1 MAIRS
6 VAVLTPKS
14 TRLEDTLVDVM
25 YAITS
30 LSKQLSDI
38 KQELASIKEIMVA
51 IVLHNSEV
59 QLCLRDK

>member
-14 TRLEDTLVDVM
+14 TRLEDTLVEVM

-30 LSKQLSDI
+30 LSKLLLEI
-38 KQELASIKEIMVA
+38 KQELESIKEIMVA
-51 IVLHNSEV
+51 IALQKSE
-59 QLCLRDK
+59 RP

>member
-14 TRLEDTLVDVM
+14 TRPEDTLVDVM

-30 LSKQLSDI
+30 LSKQLLEI

-51 IVLHNSEV
+51 IALQKSE
-59 QLCLRDK
+59 RP

>member
-14 TRLEDTLVDVM
+14 TRLEDNTLVDVM

-30 LSKQLSDI
+30 LSKLLLEI
-38 KQELASIKEIMVA
+38 KQELESIKEVMVA
-51 IVLHNSEV
+51 IALQKS
-59 QLCLRDK
+59 RP

>member
-1 MAIRS
+1 MTIRS

-30 LSKQLSDI
+30 LSKQLLEI
-38 KQELASIKEIMVA
+38 KQELESIKEIMVA
-51 IVLHNSEV
+51 IALQKS
-59 QLCLRDK
+59 RP

>member
-6 VAVLTPKS
+6 VAVLTPKLTPKS

-30 LSKQLSDI
+30 LSNQLLEI

-51 IVLHNSEV
+51 IALQKS
-59 QLCLRDK
+59 RP